1 MPKGDKGGNKKK
13 GDAGAKKSTASS
25 GGGGGGGS
33 AAEAPR
39 ASVASQKESAVVD
52 MKANKRAELKT
63 PAFMVEV
70 DKLTEKFMKPVSK
83 KDDQRKAAKA
93 DVKQALQ
100 TCLDLSSAA
109 LKRCGTAPA
118 QYLLEHIQADAEKLK
133 IHLAQDEDYIEEV
146 RFKHNKMM
154 DLLDDVRAYDA
165 VNLQKDLVRN
175 REIRAKCY
183 QLTHGD
189 TPPENLVDE
198 DELNELMKIRNSI
211 RTWYGGQNMLKGMG
225 GLTKAGDDDKLLFQ
239 VNPSEIKVASGKVA

>member
-1 MPKGDKGGNKKK
+1 MPKDG
-13 GDAGAKKSTASS
+13 KKSKSKAKGSS
-25 GGGGGGGS
+25 SGGS
-33 AAEAPR
+33 AAPAPAR
-39 ASVASQKESAVVD
+39 ETSSQKDSAVVN
-52 MKANKRAELKT
+52 MKANSRQELGT
-63 PAFMVEV
+63 PAFMAEV
-70 DKLTEKFMKPVSK
+70 DKLTEKFMKPTSK
-83 KDDQRKAAKA
+83 KDEQRKAAKQ

-146 RFKHNKMM
+146 RFKHNKLM
-154 DLLDDVRAYDA
+154 DLLDDVRSYDP

-189 TPPENLVDE
+189 TPQENLVDE

-225 GLTKAGDDDKLLFQ
+225 GVTTKTDDDKMLFQ
-239 VNPSEIKVASGKVA
+239 VAPSEIKVPSGKVA

>member
-1 MPKGDKGGNKKK
+1 MPKGDKAGSKKK
-13 GDAGAKKSTASS
+13 DGSKKSKGSKQEA
-25 GGGGGGGS
+25 GGDDV
-33 AAEAPR
+33 APPKAE
-39 ASVASQKESAVVD
+39 VISQKESAVVD
-52 MKANKRAELKT
+52 MKANGRTEIGT
-63 PAFMVEV
+63 PAFMAEV
-70 DKLTEKFMKPVSK
+70 DKLTAKFMKPVSK
-83 KDDQRKAAKA
+83 KDEQRKAAKA

-100 TCLDLSSAA
+100 TCLDLASGA

-175 REIRAKCY
+175 REIRQKCY

-225 GLTKAGDDDKLLFQ
+225 GVVSNGDDDKLLFQ
-239 VNPSEIKVASGKVA
+239 VAPSEIKIASGKVA